1 MKKAV
6 RPRRSVGKPRLSRIP
21 MRPDPEFQKLVA
33 EVRGRLRDEAEQ
45 ELENQDQLAVAVED
59 ELRYIVG

>member
-1 MKKAV
+1 
-6 RPRRSVGKPRLSRIP
+6 